1 MTDEERPAFFPPARF
16 VLAGWMVAFGAAAAR
31 GCNPAAF
38 LQNVRRG
45 YYELDT
51 ETIRPTDSH
60 RVDRT
65 RVGALN
71 RRRSGFTMPDPGI
84 VHLARDRQLV

>member
-1 MTDEERPAFFPPARF
+1 MA
-16 VLAGWMVAFGAAAAR
+16 AFGAAAAR

-65 RVGALN
+65 RVGAVN
-71 RRRSGFTMPDPGI
+71 R
-84 VHLARDRQLV
+84 